1 MACDRRSGLGQVG
14 IGSSQ
19 KDNQHGMA
27 PVKKRG
33 DITPL
38 NEGKEQEAL

>member
-1 MACDRRSGLGQVG
+1 MGQVG

-19 KDNQHGMA
+19 KDNQHVMT

-38 NEGKEQEAL
+38 NESKEQKAL